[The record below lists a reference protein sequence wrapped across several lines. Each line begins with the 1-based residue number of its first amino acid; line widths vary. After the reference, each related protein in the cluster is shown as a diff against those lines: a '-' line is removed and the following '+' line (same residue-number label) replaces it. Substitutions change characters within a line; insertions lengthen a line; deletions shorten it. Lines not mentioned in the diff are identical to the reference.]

1 MVRKYFLDT
10 YGFDPP
16 IINRDQIPMHKNE
29 SAGQKALSLKSE
41 ATFVKKNYML
51 PRERVTCFT
60 QLFRDHQIKLHPE
73 FVFKG
78 NGTRIHPIFLAD
90 VNYQWVPKGLNR
102 IEQMLGLIKQ
112 LPYCFNMFTENIS
125 DLLFMYWMIMQC
137 VLMSRIQK
145 ELYMDIFLPSLAG
158 YHC

>member
-60 QLFRDHQIKLHPE
+60 QLFRDPKIKLHPE

-78 NGTRIHPIFLAD
+78 NGTRIHPHLLSRCKLPMGAE
-90 VNYQWVPKGLNR
+90 R
-102 IEQMLGLIKQ
+102 IE
-112 LPYCFNMFTENIS
+112 S
-125 DLLFMYWMIMQC
+125 
-137 VLMSRIQK
+137 
-145 ELYMDIFLPSLAG
+145 
-158 YHC
+158 H